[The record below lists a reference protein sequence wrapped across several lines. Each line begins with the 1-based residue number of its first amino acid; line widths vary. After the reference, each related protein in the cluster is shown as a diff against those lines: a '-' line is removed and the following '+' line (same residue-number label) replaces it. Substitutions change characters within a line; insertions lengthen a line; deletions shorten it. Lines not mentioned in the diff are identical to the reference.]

1 MAKRKLGRG
10 LELLIGK
17 GGGDVPT
24 RTGRDKKKPAKKK
37 ASKKK
42 SPRKRV
48 VARETVEQSEL
59 ELQARSAGDSAEQG
73 PVVLM
78 VSPDEIRE
86 NPQQPRK
93 DFPLTELEALKT
105 SVARDG
111 LLQPLLARID
121 GKGYQ
126 LVAGERRLRASRE
139 LGMDKVPIILAD
151 VADEKL
157 LELALVENLHRD
169 DLNPIELGEAYRS
182 LLAIKSCTQ
191 EQLAEQLGL
200 SRSAVSNTIRLLD
213 LPDDIKKAL
222 VRGQISAGHAKV
234 LLSATNKADQRLLFE
249 RIAEENMSV
258 RETEAFLKNGG
269 GDLDDEP
276 AGKADRKGRAK
287 ADKDPNIL
295 KLEEEMMEALG
306 AKVSIRVNGRRKQKG
321 VLSVSFN
328 SREEFDRLRE
338 RLLGLIEA

>member
-1 MAKRKLGRG
+1 M
-10 LELLIGK
+10 LIGK

-24 RTGRDKKKPAKKK
+24 RTGAEKKKTR
-37 ASKKK
+37 KKK
-42 SPRKRV
+42 SPGKKV
-48 VARETVEQSEL
+48 VTRETISGESSTPQE
-59 ELQARSAGDSAEQG
+59 AGAGGEG

-78 VSPDEIRE
+78 VSPDDLRE

-111 LLQPLLARID
+111 LLQPLLARMD

-126 LVAGERRLRASRE
+126 LVAGERRLRAARE
-139 LGMDKVPIILAD
+139 LGLDKVPIILSEI
-151 VADEKL
+151 ADEKL

-169 DLNPIELGEAYRS
+169 DLNPIELGEAYRG
-182 LLAIKSCTQ
+182 LLKIKSCTQ

-200 SRSAVSNTIRLLD
+200 SRSAVSNMIRLLD
-213 LPDDIKKAL
+213 LPTDIKKAL
-222 VRGQISAGHAKV
+222 VRGQITAGHAKV

-258 RETEAFLKNGG
+258 RETEAFLRNGG
-269 GDLDDEP
+269 GDFEEEAEKP
-276 AGKADRKGRAK
+276 TRKTRK
-287 ADKDPNIL
+287 KEEKDPNVL
-295 KLEEEMMEALG
+295 KLEEELMEALG
-306 AKVSIRVNGRRKQKG
+306 AKVSIRVSGRRKQKG

-328 SREEFDRLRE
+328 SRAEFDQLRE
-338 RLLGLIEA
+338 RLLGRVDA